1 MFEGLR
7 SLLGW
12 NSAPVAATRAG
23 AALPGT
29 RPASVPAAAASA
41 SAASQSSWLP
51 SVLFVVVVAAFVAFA
66 VRRTLAA
73 ARRRDRSNYRL

>member
-12 NSAPVAATRAG
+12 HSAPVAATRVG
-23 AALPGT
+23 AALPGA

-51 SVLFVVVVAAFVAFA
+51 SVLFVVVVAAFLAFA

-73 ARRRDRSNYRL
+73 ARRRDRFNYRL